1 MTVLLL
7 ITSALLLVSGAVKVR
22 AALRAGLGV
31 QILSLLELFVAVV
44 LTALAVAGLGG
55 ASGGSRLVPLGVAL
69 MLMSSAN
76 FAMRVRGVRRGRA
89 ELEGARLVTYV
100 KFLSRTDR
108 TSDSKP

>member
-22 AALRAGLGV
+22 SALRAGLGV
-31 QILSLLELFVAVV
+31 PILSMLELFVAVV

-69 MLMSSAN
+69 MLLSSAH
-76 FAMRVRGVRRGRA
+76 FAMRASGLRRGRA
-89 ELEGARLVTYV
+89 ESEGARLVTYV
-100 KFLSRTDR
+100 RFLSRTDR
-108 TSDSKP
+108 PSDSNP